1 MLAAL
6 ACCNH
11 YESPQQSAAAL
22 GRRRASMTAEFARI
36 LALVDT
42 YLANEEFGPLW
53 RPIAGPDA
61 DTLKADALSRVEE
74 PLWEELYEIVYM
86 GHDHTATP
94 AERHDGLLGADQ
106 LQERLRSWRESAR
119 AALSA

>member
-1 MLAAL
+1 
-6 ACCNH
+6 
-11 YESPQQSAAAL
+11 
-22 GRRRASMTAEFARI
+22 MTAEFAQI

-42 YLANEEFGPLW
+42 YLANEEFGALW
-53 RPIAGPDA
+53 RPIAGADA
-61 DTLKADALSRVEE
+61 DTLKADAFSRVEE

-86 GHDHTATP
+86 GQDRTATL